1 MSVEQHQQ
9 SLLTAYQESNDPNL
23 QSAAQ
28 TANHYTELFKSG
40 QISKEEYLQLMEDIV
55 HTNNIYKNMENLAL
69 MEKMN
74 VAINGLIS
82 LAKLV

>member
-9 SLLTAYQESNDPNL
+9 SLLESFQGSQDPNV
-23 QSAAQ
+23 QGSAQ
-28 TANHYTELFKSG
+28 VANHYTELFKAG
-40 QISKEEYLQLMEDIV
+40 QISKDEYLVLMEDLV
-55 HTNNIYKNMENLAL
+55 HTNNINKNMANLEF

-82 LAKLV
+82 LARLV

>member
-9 SLLTAYQESNDPNL
+9 SLLATFEGSNDPAVRG
-23 QSAAQ
+23 SANI
-28 TANHYTELFKSG
+28 ANHYTELFKTG
-40 QISKEEYLQLMEDIV
+40 QISKEEYLQLMEDIS
-55 HTNNIYKNMENLAL
+55 HSNNINKNMENLAL
-69 MEKMN
+69 MEQMN

>member
-9 SLLTAYQESNDPNL
+9 TLLSTFQGSEDPNV
-23 QSAAQ
+23 QNSAQ
-28 TANHYTELFKSG
+28 TANHYTELFKTG
-40 QISKEEYLQLMEDIV
+40 QISKDEYVQLMEDIA

>member
-9 SLLTAYQESNDPNL
+9 ELFESHRASSDPGVKS
-23 QSAAQ
+23 SAEV
-28 TANHYTELFKSG
+28 ANHYTELFKAG
-40 QISKEEYLQLMEDIV
+40 QISKDEYLVLMEDLI
-55 HTNNIYKNMENLAL
+55 HTNNINKNMNNLEF

-82 LAKLV
+82 LARLV